1 MADHDDTGD
10 KYWIFFTQIRNT
22 LIWLCNPIEL
32 LVEILNCVVMKEHN
46 LYIRNYAKI
55 EFHHHPSAV
64 CKEDCQRCTSG
75 LPRHIK
81 YLSKEEYMYNQ
92 IAPGI
97 IHENPANPAIQAGEP
112 FKFGDFPINY
122 IDWNTPNPSRAPTP
136 KLNQDFKTVF
146 CVTCNYPHHLD
157 NWPVAATCIPIM
169 FNSTQEGFL
178 PKHNPHGFNKS
189 IKKPFTEASS
199 SVDDPIL
206 LKDPWKK
213 EKEYAKTWL
222 NKERNNKAW
231 DSLNLKNPWNARLPP
246 KPQDRPIVKKSE
258 KELQEQ

>member
-1 MADHDDTGD
+1 
-10 KYWIFFTQIRNT
+10 
-22 LIWLCNPIEL
+22 
-32 LVEILNCVVMKEHN
+32 MKEHN